1 MRLQPLFVS
10 LALACP
16 VALMPAAPLLAAP
29 ATVARQFDAAPV
41 LVTAAQWQQMASEG
55 SRYPW
60 FAKEQARTEATLNKM
75 MKAGI
80 DVPVPRDKGG
90 GRTHEQHKRN
100 YQALLAAGTL
110 YRLTGD
116 KAYVA

>member
-10 LALACP
+10 LALAAPC
-16 VALMPAAPLLAAP
+16 ALLPTASLSAAP
-29 ATVARQFDAAPV
+29 AAAARQADTAPV

-55 SRYPW
+55 RRYPW
-60 FAKEQARTEATLNKM
+60 FAKEQARTEATLKKM

-100 YQALLAAGTL
+100 YRHCWRRA
-110 YRLTGD
+110 RCTG
-116 KAYVA
+116 